1 MENQRRRWRSSPWPP
16 SWRVAV
22 VDISPADFSPVLLSD
37 RASTR
42 LLRFLA
48 RLLYIYEF
56 SQVHGVVQP
65 LRRSYGSTLSAAANL
80 RIVRRC
86 GSVSFFSMLSTVVGL
101 IPASLASS
109 RCDKNRSSLSCL
121 SRLPICA
128 TSVCILSSIA
138 PFCSVLVVTQ
148 LLYQYW
154 TKLLQYWTKPANM
167 WESDKER
174 APGATWRKTPRLYGT
189 KEVSP

>member
-1 MENQRRRWRSSPWPP
+1 MQHCGVS
-16 SWRVAV
+16 
-22 VDISPADFSPVLLSD
+22 LLGYS
-37 RASTR
+37 
-42 LLRFLA
+42 F
-48 RLLYIYEF
+48 YEF
-56 SQVHGVVQP
+56 SRVHGVVQS

-128 TSVCILSSIA
+128 TSVCILSSFA
-138 PFCSVLVVTQ
+138 PFCSVLVGTQ

-154 TKLLQYWTKPANM
+154 TELLRYWTKPANM